1 MPKNHGAS
9 KKQMLLNITSTA
21 KEYLTKMTE
30 DNGTRYVYLNV
41 KGGGCSGFKYE
52 WNFTDETDK
61 GTLVQDI
68 LVLDTMAE
76 MFVFGCTV
84 DYIRKLSGNYLTV
97 LNPNAKAKCG
107 CGESFGI

>member
-1 MPKNHGAS
+1 
-9 KKQMLLNITSTA
+9 MLLNITPTA
-21 KEYLTKMTE
+21 REYLTKMTE
-30 DNGTRYVYLNV
+30 ANGKRYVYLKV

-61 GTLVQDI
+61 GALVQDI
-68 LVLDTMAE
+68 LVLDSMAE

-84 DYIRKLSGNYLTV
+84 DYICELGGSYLTV

-107 CGESFGI
+107 CGESFAV